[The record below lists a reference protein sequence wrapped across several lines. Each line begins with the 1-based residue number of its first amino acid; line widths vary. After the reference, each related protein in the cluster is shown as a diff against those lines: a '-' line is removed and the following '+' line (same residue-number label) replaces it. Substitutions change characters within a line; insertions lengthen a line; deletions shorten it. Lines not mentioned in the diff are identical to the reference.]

1 MRLTPVASISG
12 NPRRDERIKMK
23 TIGPRRKGGVDED
36 QSIIVRQGIVIRWP
50 YKFNSL
56 PVCHSTE
63 TARSWPPGQAVSQ
76 GLRVAAQLPTGGTGA
91 LKCTN
96 NGDGG
101 TLAIEMFNLT
111 AIEVGSLIFQ
121 YVERP
126 PPQMG
131 DAGLRPTTVDEKGDD
146 K

>member
-1 MRLTPVASISG
+1 
-12 NPRRDERIKMK
+12 
-23 TIGPRRKGGVDED
+23 
-36 QSIIVRQGIVIRWP
+36 
-50 YKFNSL
+50 
-56 PVCHSTE
+56 
-63 TARSWPPGQAVSQ
+63 
-76 GLRVAAQLPTGGTGA
+76 
-91 LKCTN
+91 
-96 NGDGG
+96 
-101 TLAIEMFNLT
+101 MFNLT